1 MIRNMKNE
9 YDLFGSV
16 GKRMPY
22 KTPDGFVENLESSL
36 CEPVSS
42 DEYSGKASF
51 SLRRKVLAVSSIAA
65 AVALFAVAGA
75 RLFRVQTDDR
85 FAEVEKAFC
94 ELSAE
99 DQEYLLEVYDND
111 IFINNLNEQ

>member
-9 YDLFGSV
+9 YDLSGSV
-16 GKRMPY
+16 GNRMPY

-42 DEYSGKASF
+42 DEYSGKVCY
-51 SLRRKVLAVSSIAA
+51 SLRRKVFAVSSMAA
-65 AVALFAVAGA
+65 AVALFVVAGV
-75 RLFRVQTDDR
+75 RLSRVQTDDR

-94 ELSAE
+94 ELSSE